1 MLRLASCVVTS
12 YIMSSSHAA
21 TSSLLASNACGA
33 RKSYSSPRPTSSQTT
48 RSSLSASRRVR
59 CAEVFFF
66 GDPDGPVRSGRV
78 AHSAPCTILRHTIF
92 AWVAV
97 ILQSM
102 STAGT
107 RSRLQRGRL
116 LWMSHRNSA
125 SLVRVTTQSS
135 CLQSWTRK
143 RPTSSLSTSFFW
155 VTETLSRH
163 SPRVGL
169 RSRLRSHSA
178 NRDLSEDRRRRIV
191 QPRFHSVPVT
201 AFARIGAARISF

>member
-78 AHSAPCTILRHTIF
+78 AHSAR
-92 AWVAV
+92 
-97 ILQSM
+97 
-102 STAGT
+102 
-107 RSRLQRGRL
+107 
-116 LWMSHRNSA
+116 
-125 SLVRVTTQSS
+125 VRFCVT
-135 CLQSWTRK
+135 
-143 RPTSSLSTSFFW
+143 PSSLGWPLFYRVCRPRVLVHVCREGDCSGCHI
-155 VTETLSRH
+155 ETLRLWCVSRH
-163 SPRVGL
+163 RAHVC
-169 RSRLRSHSA
+169 SHGQGKDQRAPCRHHFS
-178 NRDLSEDRRRRIV
+178 
-191 QPRFHSVPVT
+191 
-201 AFARIGAARISF
+201 G